1 VEQVFDAIVV
11 GAGPAGSACAYR
23 LAKEGLQVLVAERGK
38 FPGAKNTWGGAFY
51 GPALNDLLPAFG
63 TEKPWERY
71 VRSHR
76 ISVLNEHDC
85 LSVEFAGASHQKAPY
100 NGVIL
105 LRSRFDRWLADK
117 AQEAGAVM
125 AAGMA
130 ADDLVKEGDRIIGI
144 KAGEDT
150 LRARVVVACD
160 GVNSQLA
167 QKAGLRGEL
176 KPSQLKQGVKEVLS
190 FPRATLEQRFG
201 LKGDEG
207 IAWEFFGTFTHGIP
221 GGAFIYTN
229 RETLSIGVV
238 VQLSALA
245 DKQLKAVD
253 ILEDFKRHPEIARL
267 VEGGKLEEYAGH
279 LIPVAGVGMM
289 PRLYAP
295 GMLVAGDAAALVLA
309 TGLTLEGANFAVASG
324 VAAAETVIEAKGKD
338 DFSALML
345 SSYVERLRRSF
356 VLKDMQSFRNAPHFL
371 ENQRIYTAYP
381 ELVCGLAEKIFTSN
395 GQPRERLLDI
405 ARGEM
410 KGRVTLMQMAQDL
423 WQAKGAL

>member
-11 GAGPAGSACAYR
+11 GAGPAGSACACR

-51 GPALNDLLPAFG
+51 GPALTELLPAFG
-63 TEKPWERY
+63 TEKPWERF

-76 ISVLNEHDC
+76 VSMLAGTDC

-117 AQEAGAVM
+117 TQEAGAVV

-130 ADDLVKEGDRIIGI
+130 ADDLVKDGDRIVGI
-144 KAGEDT
+144 KAGGDI

-176 KPSQLKQGVKEVLS
+176 QSSQLKQGVKEVLS
-190 FPRATLEQRFG
+190 FPRAELEKRFG
-201 LKGDEG
+201 VSGDEG
-207 IAWEFFGTFTHGIP
+207 IAWEFFGTFTRGIP

-229 RETLSIGVV
+229 RDTLSIGVV
-238 VQLSALA
+238 LQLGALA
-245 DKQLKAVD
+245 EKQLKAVD
-253 ILEDFKRHPEIARL
+253 VLEEFKRHPEVARL

-279 LIPVAGVGMM
+279 LIPVAGMGMM
-289 PRLYAP
+289 PRLYTD

-309 TGLTLEGANFAVASG
+309 TGLTLEGANFAVTSG
-324 VAAAETVIEAKGKD
+324 VAAAETIIEAKHKD
-338 DFSALML
+338 DYSAPVLAA
-345 SSYVERLRRSF
+345 YEERLRRSF
-356 VLKDMQSFRNAPHFL
+356 VLKDMQSFRKAPHFL
-371 ENQRIYTAYP
+371 ENPRIYAEYP

-395 GQPRERLLDI
+395 GQPRDRLWDI

-410 KGRVTLMQMAQDL
+410 KGRISLLQMARDL